1 MVGGAHHARTH
12 QQGRLQPNA
21 QLEVPGGN
29 YTALTLALTKFIC
42 LQTVTELVKDQ
53 ISPKLLGWVAELS
66 EENKKVLLCF
76 ETNILWCVGIKNIED
91 DFGAEGREAIPSPA
105 RNRRH
110 QCGESE

>member
-1 MVGGAHHARTH
+1 MGGAHHARAH

-29 YTALTLALTKFIC
+29 YTALTHTRVLTEFIC

-76 ETNILWCVGIKNIED
+76 ETNKY
-91 DFGAEGREAIPSPA
+91 FGV
-105 RNRRH
+105 
-110 QCGESE
+110 